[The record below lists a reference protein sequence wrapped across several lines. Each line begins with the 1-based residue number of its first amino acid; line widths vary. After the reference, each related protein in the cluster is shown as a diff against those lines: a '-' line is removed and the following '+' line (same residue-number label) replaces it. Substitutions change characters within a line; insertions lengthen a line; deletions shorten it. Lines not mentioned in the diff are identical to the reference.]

1 MIMLP
6 TYTETIAPLAGGLLV
21 HDGDYSL
28 MDAEKNRLY
37 PKMQTLIVQCRNF
50 GEAFDL
56 IGSLIR
62 SHKISIKYVCKK
74 KRIAPNFLLQF
85 NY

>member
-1 MIMLP
+1 MMIMLP

-21 HDGDYSL
+21 HDGDYPL

-50 GEAFDL
+50 GEAFDF

-74 KRIAPNFLLQF
+74 KTYSSEFFITI
-85 NY
+85 